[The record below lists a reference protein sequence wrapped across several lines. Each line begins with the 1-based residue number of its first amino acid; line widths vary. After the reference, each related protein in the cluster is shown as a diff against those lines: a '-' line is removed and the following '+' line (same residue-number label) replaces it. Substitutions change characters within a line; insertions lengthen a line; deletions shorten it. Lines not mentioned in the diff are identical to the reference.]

1 MKKFGDRKDG
11 KRVKDL
17 TGMAQISIDL
27 KPRRCDS
34 DVYINQKMDLTEL
47 VKYVN
52 KKKEE
57 GMELTYFPTFVM
69 AIGKTFYNRPRL
81 NYFVANRHVFE
92 HNNVVI
98 SFVAKVTFDD
108 KAEEMM
114 IMIPVEP
121 EDTLETINHKI
132 REKVSGIRG
141 KKDKKEGA
149 NNAIDTLG
157 KLPNML
163 RVPLLGIFKWLDRKG
178 HLPASL
184 VKDNLYYSSIIVSN
198 LGSIKC
204 GAIYHNINDFG
215 TCSSLATM
223 GEIKKEEI
231 ITSDGRKEIRDL
243 CEFGINFDERVAD
256 GYYFAKSVKLIQHIF
271 DHPELLEE
279 RADTIV
285 NIEENRVEKTVR
297 EKKTS
302 RINPALKE
310 YVEQK
315 IFPEYE
321 QNDKGHDINHIVQVL
336 KRSFTLSKKLENI
349 NLDMVYAIASFHD
362 IGHHI
367 NKDEHEVISANIF
380 YENEKMKEFFTEEER
395 TIIKEAIEDH
405 RSSLEGEPRSIYG
418 KLIASADKTPD
429 LDTMVKRTHA
439 YSVKHFPEMTEEEM
453 IEREFNH
460 LNEKFGS
467 EGYAKC
473 YIMDEEYEK
482 FLSDMRDILSSIE
495 KYKEYYFKVIDKGE
509 ENK

>member
-1 MKKFGDRKDG
+1 MRKFGDRKDG
-11 KRVKDL
+11 RRVRDL

-27 KPRRCDS
+27 KPNRCDS

-52 KKKEE
+52 RKKSE
-57 GMELTYFPTFVM
+57 GMDLTYFPTFVM

-92 HNNVVI
+92 HNDVVI
-98 SFVAKVTFDD
+98 SFVAKVTFED
-108 KAEEMM
+108 KSEQMM
-114 IMIPVEP
+114 IMIPIEP
-121 EDTLETINHKI
+121 EDTLETVSLKI
-132 REKVSGIRG
+132 KEKVSRIRS

-157 KLPNML
+157 KLPNII
-163 RVPLLGIFKWLDRKG
+163 RVPLMGLFKWLDQKG
-178 HLPASL
+178 KLPTSL

-215 TCSSLATM
+215 TCSSLSTM

-231 ITSDGRKEIRDL
+231 ITSDGKRELRDL

-256 GYYFAKSVKLIQHIF
+256 GYYFAKSIKMIQYIF

-279 RADTIV
+279 RADTVI
-285 NIEENRVEKTVR
+285 NIEEKHVK

-302 RINPALKE
+302 RINPELKE
-310 YVEQK
+310 YVERE

-321 QNDKGHDINHIVQVL
+321 KNNDGHGINHIVQVL
-336 KRSFTLSKKLENI
+336 KRSFTLSKQLKDI
-349 NLDMVYAIASFHD
+349 NLDMVYTIAAFHD

-367 NKDEHEVISANIF
+367 NKEEHEIVSANMF

-395 TIIKEAIEDH
+395 IIIKEAIEDH
-405 RSSLEGEPRSIYG
+405 RSSLEGEPRSVYG
-418 KLIASADKTPD
+418 KLIASADRTPD
-429 LDTMVKRTHA
+429 LKTMVTRTRA
-439 YSVKHFPEMTEEEM
+439 YSMKHFKEMTEDEM
-453 IEREFNH
+453 FERERAELRNRFSKENDR
-460 LNEKFGS
+460 
-467 EGYAKC
+467 C
-473 YIMDEEYEK
+473 YIKDEEYEK
-482 FLSDMRDILSSIE
+482 FLNDIADITSDIE
-495 KYKEYYFKVIDKGE
+495 KYKEYYREVTKE
-509 ENK
+509 

>member
-11 KRVKDL
+11 RRVRDL

-27 KPRRCDS
+27 KPNRCDS

-52 KKKEE
+52 RKKSE
-57 GMELTYFPTFVM
+57 GMDLTYFPAFVM

-92 HNNVVI
+92 HNDVVI
-98 SFVAKVTFDD
+98 SFVAKVTFED
-108 KAEEMM
+108 KSEQMM
-114 IMIPVEP
+114 IMIPIEP
-121 EDTLETINHKI
+121 EDTLETVSKKI
-132 REKVSGIRG
+132 KDKVSGIRG

-157 KLPNML
+157 KLPNII
-163 RVPLLGIFKWLDRKG
+163 RVPLMGIFKWLDQKG
-178 HLPASL
+178 KLPASL

-231 ITSDGRKEIRDL
+231 ITSDGKRELRDL

-256 GYYFAKSVKLIQHIF
+256 GYYFAKSIKYIQYIF

-279 RADTIV
+279 RADTVI
-285 NIEENRVEKTVR
+285 NIEEKHVK

-302 RINPALKE
+302 RINPELKE
-310 YVEQK
+310 YVERE

-321 QNDKGHDINHIVQVL
+321 KNDKGHDINHIVQVL
-336 KRSFTLSKKLENI
+336 KRSFALSKQLEDI
-349 NLDMVYAIASFHD
+349 NLNMVYVIAAFHD

-367 NKDEHEVISANIF
+367 NKEEHEIVSANMF

-405 RSSLEGEPRSIYG
+405 RSSLEGEPRTIYG

-429 LDTMVKRTHA
+429 LKTMVTRTRA
-439 YSVKHFPEMTEEEM
+439 YSMKHFKEMTEDEM
-453 IEREFNH
+453 FEREFNH

-473 YIMDEEYEK
+473 YIKDEEYEAFLNDMK
-482 FLSDMRDILSSIE
+482 EILSDIE
-495 KYKEYYFKVIDKGE
+495 KYKEYYVEITKE
-509 ENK
+509 

>member
-1 MKKFGDRKDG
+1 MRKFGDRKDG
-11 KRVKDL
+11 RRVRDL

-27 KPRRCDS
+27 KPNRCDS

-52 KKKEE
+52 RKKSED
-57 GMELTYFPTFVM
+57 MDLTYFPTFVM

-92 HNNVVI
+92 HNDVVI
-98 SFVAKVTFDD
+98 SFVAKVTFED
-108 KAEEMM
+108 KSEQMM
-114 IMIPVEP
+114 IMIPIEP
-121 EDTLETINHKI
+121 EDTLETVSLKI
-132 REKVSGIRG
+132 KEKVSRIRS

-157 KLPNML
+157 KLPNII
-163 RVPLLGIFKWLDRKG
+163 RVPLMGLFKWLDQKG
-178 HLPASL
+178 KLPTSL

-231 ITSDGRKEIRDL
+231 ITSDGKRELRDL

-256 GYYFAKSVKLIQHIF
+256 GYYFAKSIKMIQYIF

-279 RADTIV
+279 RADTVI
-285 NIEENRVEKTVR
+285 NIEEKHVK

-302 RINPALKE
+302 RINPELKE
-310 YVEQK
+310 YVERE

-321 QNDKGHDINHIVQVL
+321 KNNDGHGINHIVQVL
-336 KRSFTLSKKLENI
+336 KRSFTLSKQLKDI
-349 NLDMVYAIASFHD
+349 NLDMVYTISAFHD

-367 NKDEHEVISANIF
+367 NKEEHEIVSANMF

-395 TIIKEAIEDH
+395 IIIKEAIEDH
-405 RSSLEGEPRSIYG
+405 RSSLEGEPRSVYG
-418 KLIASADKTPD
+418 KLIASADRTPD
-429 LDTMVKRTHA
+429 LKTMVTRTRA
-439 YSVKHFPEMTEEEM
+439 YSMKHFKEMTEDEM
-453 IEREFNH
+453 FERERAELRNRFSKENDR
-460 LNEKFGS
+460 
-467 EGYAKC
+467 C
-473 YIMDEEYEK
+473 YIKDEEYEK
-482 FLSDMRDILSSIE
+482 FLNDIADITSDIE
-495 KYKEYYFKVIDKGE
+495 KYKEYYREVTKE
-509 ENK
+509 

>member
-11 KRVKDL
+11 RRVRDL
-17 TGMAQISIDL
+17 AGMAQISIDL
-27 KPRRCDS
+27 KPNRCDS

-52 KKKEE
+52 RKKSE
-57 GMELTYFPTFVM
+57 GMDLTYFPAFVM

-81 NYFVANRHVFE
+81 NYFVANRHVFF
-92 HNNVVI
+92 HNDVVI
-98 SFVAKVTFDD
+98 SFVAKVTFED
-108 KAEEMM
+108 KSEQMM
-114 IMIPVEP
+114 IMIPIEP
-121 EDTLETINHKI
+121 EDTLETVSKKI
-132 REKVSGIRG
+132 KDKVSGIRD

-157 KLPNML
+157 KLPNII
-163 RVPLLGIFKWLDRKG
+163 RVPLMGIFKWLDQKG
-178 HLPASL
+178 KLPASL

-231 ITSDGRKEIRDL
+231 ITSDGKRELRDL

-256 GYYFAKSVKLIQHIF
+256 GYYFAKSIKYIQYIF

-279 RADTIV
+279 RADTVI
-285 NIEENRVEKTVR
+285 NIEEKHVK

-302 RINPALKE
+302 RINPKLKE
-310 YVEQK
+310 YVERE

-321 QNDKGHDINHIVQVL
+321 KNDKGHDINHIVQVL
-336 KRSFTLSKKLENI
+336 KRSFALSKQLEDI
-349 NLDMVYAIASFHD
+349 NLNMVYVIAAFHD

-367 NKDEHEVISANIF
+367 NKEEHEIVSANMF

-405 RSSLEGEPRSIYG
+405 RSSLEGEPRTIYG

-429 LDTMVKRTHA
+429 LKTMVTRTRA
-439 YSVKHFPEMTEEEM
+439 YSMKHFKEMTEDEM
-453 IEREFNH
+453 FEREFNH

-473 YIMDEEYEK
+473 YIKDEEYEAFLNDMK
-482 FLSDMRDILSSIE
+482 EILSDIE
-495 KYKEYYFKVIDKGE
+495 KYKEYYVEITKE
-509 ENK
+509 

>member
-1 MKKFGDRKDG
+1 MRKFGDRKDG
-11 KRVKDL
+11 RRVRDL

-27 KPRRCDS
+27 KPNRCDS

-52 KKKEE
+52 RKKSED
-57 GMELTYFPTFVM
+57 MDLTYFPTFVM

-92 HNNVVI
+92 HNDVVI
-98 SFVAKVTFDD
+98 SFVAKVTFED
-108 KAEEMM
+108 KSEQMM
-114 IMIPVEP
+114 IMIPIEP
-121 EDTLETINHKI
+121 EDTLETVSLKI
-132 REKVSGIRG
+132 KEKVSRIRS

-157 KLPNML
+157 KLPNII
-163 RVPLLGIFKWLDRKG
+163 RVPLMGLFKWLDQKG
-178 HLPASL
+178 KLPTSL

-231 ITSDGRKEIRDL
+231 ITSDGKRELRDL

-256 GYYFAKSVKLIQHIF
+256 GYYFAKSIKMIQYIF

-279 RADTIV
+279 RADTVI
-285 NIEENRVEKTVR
+285 NIEEKHVK

-302 RINPALKE
+302 RINPELKE
-310 YVEQK
+310 YVERE

-321 QNDKGHDINHIVQVL
+321 KNNDGHGINHIVQVL
-336 KRSFTLSKKLENI
+336 KRSFTLSKQLKDI
-349 NLDMVYAIASFHD
+349 NLDMVYTIAAFHD

-367 NKDEHEVISANIF
+367 NKEEHEIVSANMF

-395 TIIKEAIEDH
+395 IIIKEAIEDH
-405 RSSLEGEPRSIYG
+405 RSSLEGEPRSVYG
-418 KLIASADKTPD
+418 KLIASADRTPD
-429 LDTMVKRTHA
+429 LKTMVTRTRA
-439 YSVKHFPEMTEEEM
+439 YSMKHFKEMTEDEM
-453 IEREFNH
+453 FERERAELRNRFSKENDR
-460 LNEKFGS
+460 
-467 EGYAKC
+467 C
-473 YIMDEEYEK
+473 YIKDEEYEK
-482 FLSDMRDILSSIE
+482 FLNDIADITSDIE
-495 KYKEYYFKVIDKGE
+495 KYKEYYREVTKE
-509 ENK
+509 